1 MTRWT
6 EEQERAI
13 ALSDRRLLISAA
25 AGSGKTAV
33 LTERIVASVIDPK
46 HPVDIDE
53 LLIMTFTRAA
63 AAEMRERI
71 RRRLEDCLQQAL
83 RGGEPGIAA
92 RAKRELAELD
102 AARITTIDSFCLTV
116 LREHADRL
124 AVDPA
129 FRVGSEEELRILQN
143 DVLEELLEEQ
153 YEKAD
158 PAFLRFADAFSQGK
172 ADLGIGEEILALYR
186 FAESLPWPEEWLL
199 RVEAETERTGGDVS
213 ESAYARYMAEEFRK
227 LGAELC
233 GFAEEAQLLC
243 EEGGLN
249 GYEGAVQS
257 DLGKLQRLRAA
268 EDYPSACLALTAF
281 QSYDRLGR
289 NKKDSDPDC
298 ASRVKSLRE
307 FWKKALKKPLEAFGR
322 GEADC
327 ADRVEDAETV
337 RTLIG
342 LARDF
347 SARFLAKKREKNL
360 LDFSDLEHE
369 TLALFWESDAA
380 GKRHP
385 SEIAREYQAA
395 FREIYVDE
403 YQDSNGVQEELLR
416 AIETGRLFLVGDI
429 KQSIYGFR
437 HAKPELFAEKYRNY
451 RKDDGGAA
459 EPGIDTRVDLRKNFR
474 SREAVLASC
483 NAVFSYLMREEL
495 GGVRYDADAALYPG
509 AAFPLSEGNGDSY
522 ATELMLVSGDA
533 EGEETAAVVEAEAV
547 ATRIRELLDPAK
559 GLKISDGEGGLRAAA
574 YGDIA
579 ILLRATSGQAERF
592 VEVLM
597 SHGIPA
603 LAEQKTG
610 YFDATEVRTVLSL
623 LRAID
628 NPFRDIPLAAVL
640 RSPIGGL
647 SEEELASLAAKGEGV
662 SLYERLEAAVKTA
675 PESMA
680 AVKANALFRKLE
692 AWREAESYLE
702 LPQFLRLLYTE
713 SGYRN
718 EEAARPGGEL
728 RFANLQMLI
737 VKAEEFESIGYRGL
751 SDFVRYIDNLKKYNA
766 DYGSAQ
772 LPGEEAAAVRIM
784 TVHKSKGLEFPIVFL
799 AGLSKRF
806 NQRDLS
812 RGILYDEKLGIAADA
827 VDYDLHAKGGTAK
840 KAAFAWHLRTEA
852 LGEELRVLYV
862 AMTRAKEKLILVA
875 GFKAG
880 TEPLPDGEN
889 REPSSDTCGNGEP
902 LCTAELR
909 SANSYLEWILMAMAR
924 DRELCRIVVRQVSA
938 GSAAR
943 EVLAAGEKVL
953 LLREELRKAEETPPT
968 ETEAARFLPLIK
980 PYAYAEDVRLQVKWS
995 ASELKRLKEERE
1007 EGFSAPLFSLPQDG
1021 GSEVAA
1027 RRGTAYHKLFE
1038 RIDFTRS
1045 WTEVEL
1051 RDFLKELTE
1060 TGALPEED
1068 GTLIALP
1075 PVLRFLQSALA
1086 ARLDSAQRAGTLH
1099 RETSFV
1105 MAIPAREADPS
1116 RQSEEPVVV
1125 QGVIDAWFEEGGQL
1139 VLLDYKTDKATE
1151 EAHYREKYTAQLSL
1165 YARALTMTEEKR
1177 VAEKLI
1183 YSTARGEVL
1192 AL

>member
-1 MTRWT
+1 MTHWT

-13 ALSDRRLLISAA
+13 ALSERRLLISAA

-33 LTERIVASVIDPK
+33 LTERIVARVLDPK

-83 RGGEPGIAA
+83 RDGEAGIAA

-199 RVEAETERTGGDVS
+199 RVETEAERTDGNVS
-213 ESAYARYMAEEFRK
+213 ESAYQRYMAEEFRK

-322 GEADC
+322 GDAEA

-385 SEIAREYQAA
+385 SEIAREYQSA

-451 RKDDGGAA
+451 RKDDGVEA

-509 AAFPLSEGNGDSY
+509 AAFPIPEGSEDSY
-522 ATELMLVSGDA
+522 ATELMLVERDT
-533 EGEETAAVVEAEAV
+533 EGEETAAVVEAEAI

-559 GLKISDGEGGLRAAA
+559 GLRISDGEGGLRAAT

-647 SEEELASLAAKGEGV
+647 SEEELASLAANGEGV
-662 SLYERLEAAVKTA
+662 SLYERLEAAVATV
-675 PESMA
+675 PESTA
-680 AVKANALFRKLE
+680 AVKAAALFRKLG

-772 LPGEEAAAVRIM
+772 LTGEEAAAVRIM

-875 GFKAG
+875 GFKEG
-880 TEPLPDGEN
+880 TEPLPDSESGEPLS
-889 REPSSDTCGNGEP
+889 ETDGDEP

-924 DRELCRIVVRQVSA
+924 DKALCRIVPRKVSSEA
-938 GSAAR
+938 AAR
-943 EVLAAGEKVL
+943 EILETGEKVL
-953 LLREELRKAEETPPT
+953 RLREELRKAEETPPT
-968 ETEAARFLPLIK
+968 ETEAARFAPLMK
-980 PYAYAEDVRLQVKWS
+980 PYAHAEDVRLQVKWS
-995 ASELKRLKEERE
+995 ASELKRLREERE
-1007 EGFSAPLFSLPQDG
+1007 EGLSAPLFSLPQDG

-1027 RRGTAYHKLFE
+1027 RRGTTYHKLFE

-1045 WTEVEL
+1045 WTEEGL
-1051 RDFLKELTE
+1051 RDFLKELAE

-1068 GTLIALP
+1068 GALIALP
-1075 PVLRFLQSALA
+1075 PVIRFLQSALA
-1086 ARLDSAQRAGTLH
+1086 ARLASAQRAGTLH

-1125 QGVIDAWFEEGGQL
+1125 QGVIDAWFEEVGQL
-1139 VLLDYKTDKATE
+1139 VVLDYKTDKATE

-1165 YARALTMTEEKR
+1165 YARALAMTEEKT

>member
-13 ALSDRRLLISAA
+13 ALSERRLLISAA

-33 LTERIVASVIDPK
+33 LTERIVARVIDPK

-83 RGGEPGIAA
+83 RDGEAGIAA

-116 LREHADRL
+116 LREYADRL

-158 PAFLRFADAFSQGK
+158 PDFLRFADAFSQGK

-199 RVEAETERTGGDVS
+199 RVEAEAERTDGNVS
-213 ESAYARYMAEEFRK
+213 ESAYQRYMAEEFRK

-322 GEADC
+322 GDAEA

-380 GKRHP
+380 GERHP
-385 SEIAREYQAA
+385 SEIAREYQSA

-437 HAKPELFAEKYRNY
+437 HAKPELFAEKYRKY
-451 RKDDGGAA
+451 RKDDGVEA

-509 AAFPLSEGNGDSY
+509 AAFPIPEGSEDNY
-522 ATELMLVSGDA
+522 ATELMLVSRDA
-533 EGEETAAVVEAEAV
+533 EGEETAAVVEAEAI

-559 GLKISDGEGGLRAAA
+559 GLRISDGEGGLRAAA

-662 SLYERLEAAVKTA
+662 SLYERLEAAVATA
-675 PESMA
+675 PESTA
-680 AVKANALFRKLE
+680 AVKAAALFRKLG

-875 GFKAG
+875 GFKEG
-880 TEPLPDGEN
+880 TEPLPEGESSEPLSETDG
-889 REPSSDTCGNGEP
+889 GEP

-924 DRELCRIVVRQVSA
+924 DKALCRIVPRKVSSEA
-938 GSAAR
+938 AAR
-943 EVLAAGEKVL
+943 EILETGEKVL
-953 LLREELRKAEETPPT
+953 RLREELRKAEETPPT
-968 ETEAARFLPLIK
+968 ETEVARFAPLMK
-980 PYAYAEDVRLQVKWS
+980 PYAHAEDVRLQVKWS
-995 ASELKRLKEERE
+995 ASELKRLREERE
-1007 EGFSAPLFSLPQDG
+1007 EGLSAPLFSLPQDG

-1045 WTEVEL
+1045 WTEEGL
-1051 RDFLKELTE
+1051 RDFLKELAE

-1075 PVLRFLQSALA
+1075 PVTRFLQSALA
-1086 ARLDSAQRAGTLH
+1086 ARLASAQRAGTLH

-1125 QGVIDAWFEEGGQL
+1125 QGVIDAWFEEVGQL
-1139 VLLDYKTDKATE
+1139 VVLDYKTDKATE

-1165 YARALTMTEEKR
+1165 YARALAMTEEKT

>member
-1 MTRWT
+1 MTHWT

-33 LTERIVASVIDPK
+33 LTERIVARVLDPK

-83 RGGEPGIAA
+83 RDGESGIAA

-199 RVEAETERTGGDVS
+199 RVEAEAEWTDGNVS
-213 ESAYARYMAEEFRK
+213 ESAYQRYMAEEFRK

-322 GEADC
+322 GDAEA

-380 GKRHP
+380 GERHP
-385 SEIAREYQAA
+385 SEIAREYQSA

-437 HAKPELFAEKYRNY
+437 HAKPELFAEKYRKY
-451 RKDDGGAA
+451 RKDDGGAV

-474 SREAVLASC
+474 SREAVLASY

-509 AAFPLSEGNGDSY
+509 AVFPIPEGSEDSY
-522 ATELMLVSGDA
+522 ATELMLVERDA
-533 EGEETAAVVEAEAV
+533 EGEETAAVVEAEAI

-559 GLKISDGEGGLRAAA
+559 GLRISDGEGGLRAAT

-640 RSPIGGL
+640 RAPIGGL

-662 SLYERLEAAVKTA
+662 SLYERLEAAVATA
-675 PESMA
+675 PESTA
-680 AVKANALFRKLE
+680 AVKAAALFRKLE

-875 GFKAG
+875 GFKEG
-880 TEPLPDGEN
+880 TEPLPDGE
-889 REPSSDTCGNGEP
+889 SSDEP

-924 DRELCRIVVRQVSA
+924 DKALCRIVVRQVSA
-938 GSAAR
+938 EAAAR
-943 EVLAAGEKVL
+943 EILETGEKVL
-953 LLREELRKAEETPPT
+953 RLREELRKAEET
-968 ETEAARFLPLIK
+968 EVARFAPLMK
-980 PYAYAEDVRLQVKWS
+980 PYAHAEDVRLQVKWS
-995 ASELKRLKEERE
+995 ASELKRLREERE
-1007 EGFSAPLFSLPQDG
+1007 EGLSAPLFSLPQDG
-1021 GSEVAA
+1021 GSEAAA

-1045 WTEVEL
+1045 WTEEGL
-1051 RDFLKELTE
+1051 RDFLKELAE

-1068 GTLIALP
+1068 GALIALP
-1075 PVLRFLQSALA
+1075 PVIRFLQSALA
-1086 ARLDSAQRAGTLH
+1086 ARLASAQRAGTLH

-1125 QGVIDAWFEEGGQL
+1125 QGVIDAWFEEAGQL
-1139 VLLDYKTDKATE
+1139 VVLDYKTDKATE

-1165 YARALTMTEEKR
+1165 YARALAMTEEKT

>member
-33 LTERIVASVIDPK
+33 LTERIVARVIDPK

-83 RGGEPGIAA
+83 RDGESGIAA

-186 FAESLPWPEEWLL
+186 FAESLPWPEEWLF
-199 RVEAETERTGGDVS
+199 RVEAEAERTDGTVS
-213 ESAYARYMAEEFRK
+213 ERAYQRYMAEEFRK

-322 GEADC
+322 GDAEA

-369 TLALFWESDAA
+369 TLALFWESDAV

-437 HAKPELFAEKYRNY
+437 HAKPELFAEKYRKY

-495 GGVRYDADAALYPG
+495 GGVRYDADATLYPG
-509 AAFPLSEGNGDSY
+509 AAFPIPEGSEDSY
-522 ATELMLVSGDA
+522 ATELMLVERDA
-533 EGEETAAVVEAEAV
+533 EGEETAAVVEAEAI

-559 GLKISDGEGGLRAAA
+559 GLRISDGEGSLRAAT

-647 SEEELASLAAKGEGV
+647 SEEELASLAANGEGV
-662 SLYERLEAAVKTA
+662 SLYERLEAAVATA
-675 PESMA
+675 PESTA
-680 AVKANALFRKLE
+680 AVKAAALFRKLG

-702 LPQFLRLLYTE
+702 LPQFLRLVYTE

-875 GFKAG
+875 GFKEG
-880 TEPLPDGEN
+880 TEPLPDG
-889 REPSSDTCGNGEP
+889 GEP

-924 DRELCRIVVRQVSA
+924 DKALCRIVPRKVSSEA
-938 GSAAR
+938 AAR
-943 EVLAAGEKVL
+943 EILETGEKVL
-953 LLREELRKAEETPPT
+953 RLREELRTAEETPPT
-968 ETEAARFLPLIK
+968 ETEAARFAPLMK
-980 PYAYAEDVRLQVKWS
+980 PYVHAEDVRLQVKWS
-995 ASELKRLKEERE
+995 ASELKRLREERE
-1007 EGFSAPLFSLPQDG
+1007 EGLSAPLFSLPQDG

-1045 WTEVEL
+1045 WTEEGL

-1068 GTLIALP
+1068 RPLIALS

-1086 ARLDSAQRAGTLH
+1086 ARLASAQRAGTLH

-1105 MAIPAREADPS
+1105 MAIPAHEADPS

-1125 QGVIDAWFEEGGQL
+1125 QGVIDAWFEEVGQL
-1139 VLLDYKTDKATE
+1139 VVLDYKTDKATE

-1165 YARALTMTEEKR
+1165 YARALAMTEEKT

>member
-1 MTRWT
+1 
-6 EEQERAI
+6 
-13 ALSDRRLLISAA
+13 
-25 AGSGKTAV
+25 
-33 LTERIVASVIDPK
+33 
-46 HPVDIDE
+46 
-53 LLIMTFTRAA
+53 
-63 AAEMRERI
+63 
-71 RRRLEDCLQQAL
+71 
-83 RGGEPGIAA
+83 
-92 RAKRELAELD
+92 
-102 AARITTIDSFCLTV
+102 
-116 LREHADRL
+116 
-124 AVDPA
+124 
-129 FRVGSEEELRILQN
+129 
-143 DVLEELLEEQ
+143 
-153 YEKAD
+153 
-158 PAFLRFADAFSQGK
+158 
-172 ADLGIGEEILALYR
+172 
-186 FAESLPWPEEWLL
+186 
-199 RVEAETERTGGDVS
+199 
-213 ESAYARYMAEEFRK
+213 
-227 LGAELC
+227 
-233 GFAEEAQLLC
+233 
-243 EEGGLN
+243 
-249 GYEGAVQS
+249 
-257 DLGKLQRLRAA
+257 
-268 EDYPSACLALTAF
+268 
-281 QSYDRLGR
+281 
-289 NKKDSDPDC
+289 
-298 ASRVKSLRE
+298 
-307 FWKKALKKPLEAFGR
+307 
-322 GEADC
+322 
-327 ADRVEDAETV
+327 
-337 RTLIG
+337 
-342 LARDF
+342 
-347 SARFLAKKREKNL
+347 
-360 LDFSDLEHE
+360 
-369 TLALFWESDAA
+369 
-380 GKRHP
+380 
-385 SEIAREYQAA
+385 
-395 FREIYVDE
+395 
-403 YQDSNGVQEELLR
+403 DSNGVQEELLR

-437 HAKPELFAEKYRNY
+437 HAKPELFAEKYRKY

-509 AAFPLSEGNGDSY
+509 AAFPIPEGSGDSY
-522 ATELMLVSGDA
+522 ATELMLVSRDA
-533 EGEETAAVVEAEAV
+533 EGEETAAVVEAEAI

-559 GLKISDGEGGLRAAA
+559 GLRISDGEGSLRAAT

-610 YFDATEVRTVLSL
+610 YFDTTEVRTVLSL

-647 SEEELASLAAKGEGV
+647 SEEELASLAANGEGV
-662 SLYERLEAAVKTA
+662 SLYERLEAAVATA
-675 PESMA
+675 PESTA
-680 AVKANALFRKLE
+680 AVKAAALFRKLG

-772 LPGEEAAAVRIM
+772 LPGEETAAVRIM

-875 GFKAG
+875 GFKEG
-880 TEPLPDGEN
+880 TEPLPDGE
-889 REPSSDTCGNGEP
+889 SGEP

-924 DRELCRIVVRQVSA
+924 DKALCRIVPRKVSSEA
-938 GSAAR
+938 AAR
-943 EVLAAGEKVL
+943 EILETGEKVL
-953 LLREELRKAEETPPT
+953 RLREELRTAEETPPT
-968 ETEAARFLPLIK
+968 ETEVARFAPLMK
-980 PYAYAEDVRLQVKWS
+980 PYVHAEDVRLQVKWS
-995 ASELKRLKEERE
+995 ASELKRLREERE
-1007 EGFSAPLFSLPQDG
+1007 EGLSAPLFSLPQDG

-1045 WTEVEL
+1045 WTEEGL
-1051 RDFLKELTE
+1051 RAFLRELTE

-1068 GTLIALP
+1068 GTFIALP
-1075 PVLRFLQSALA
+1075 PVLRFLRSALA
-1086 ARLDSAQRAGTLH
+1086 ARLASAQRAGTLH

-1105 MAIPAREADPS
+1105 MAIPAHEADPS

-1125 QGVIDAWFEEGGQL
+1125 QGVIDAWFEEVGQL
-1139 VLLDYKTDKATE
+1139 VVLDYKTDKATE

-1165 YARALTMTEEKR
+1165 YARALSMTEEKT

>member
-1 MTRWT
+1 
-6 EEQERAI
+6 
-13 ALSDRRLLISAA
+13 
-25 AGSGKTAV
+25 
-33 LTERIVASVIDPK
+33 
-46 HPVDIDE
+46 
-53 LLIMTFTRAA
+53 
-63 AAEMRERI
+63 
-71 RRRLEDCLQQAL
+71 
-83 RGGEPGIAA
+83 
-92 RAKRELAELD
+92 
-102 AARITTIDSFCLTV
+102 
-116 LREHADRL
+116 
-124 AVDPA
+124 
-129 FRVGSEEELRILQN
+129 
-143 DVLEELLEEQ
+143 
-153 YEKAD
+153 
-158 PAFLRFADAFSQGK
+158 
-172 ADLGIGEEILALYR
+172 
-186 FAESLPWPEEWLL
+186 
-199 RVEAETERTGGDVS
+199 
-213 ESAYARYMAEEFRK
+213 
-227 LGAELC
+227 
-233 GFAEEAQLLC
+233 
-243 EEGGLN
+243 
-249 GYEGAVQS
+249 
-257 DLGKLQRLRAA
+257 
-268 EDYPSACLALTAF
+268 
-281 QSYDRLGR
+281 
-289 NKKDSDPDC
+289 
-298 ASRVKSLRE
+298 
-307 FWKKALKKPLEAFGR
+307 
-322 GEADC
+322 
-327 ADRVEDAETV
+327 
-337 RTLIG
+337 
-342 LARDF
+342 
-347 SARFLAKKREKNL
+347 
-360 LDFSDLEHE
+360 
-369 TLALFWESDAA
+369 
-380 GKRHP
+380 
-385 SEIAREYQAA
+385 REYQAA

-437 HAKPELFAEKYRNY
+437 HAKPELFAEKYHNY

-509 AAFPLSEGNGDSY
+509 AAFPIPEGSEDSY
-522 ATELMLVSGDA
+522 ATELMLVERDA
-533 EGEETAAVVEAEAV
+533 EGEETATVVEAEAI

-559 GLKISDGEGGLRAAA
+559 GLRISDGEGGLRAAT

-640 RSPIGGL
+640 RAPIGGL

-662 SLYERLEAAVKTA
+662 SLYERLEAAVATA
-675 PESMA
+675 PESTA
-680 AVKANALFRKLE
+680 AVKAAALFRKLE

-875 GFKAG
+875 GFKEG
-880 TEPLPDGEN
+880 TEPLPDGE
-889 REPSSDTCGNGEP
+889 SSDEP

-924 DRELCRIVVRQVSA
+924 DKALCRIVPRKVSSEA
-938 GSAAR
+938 AAR
-943 EVLAAGEKVL
+943 EILETGEKVL
-953 LLREELRKAEETPPT
+953 RLREELRKAEETPPT
-968 ETEAARFLPLIK
+968 ETEVARFAPLMK
-980 PYAYAEDVRLQVKWS
+980 PYAHAEDVRLQVKWS
-995 ASELKRLKEERE
+995 ASELKRLREERE
-1007 EGFSAPLFSLPQDG
+1007 EGLSAPLFSLPQDG

-1045 WTEVEL
+1045 WTEEGL
-1051 RDFLKELTE
+1051 RDFLKELAE

-1075 PVLRFLQSALA
+1075 PVIRFLQSALA
-1086 ARLDSAQRAGTLH
+1086 ARLASAQRAGTLH

-1125 QGVIDAWFEEGGQL
+1125 QGVIDAWFEEVGQL
-1139 VLLDYKTDKATE
+1139 VVLDYKTDKATE

-1165 YARALTMTEEKR
+1165 YARALAMTEEKT

>member
-1 MTRWT
+1 MTHWT

-33 LTERIVASVIDPK
+33 LTERIVARVLDPK

-83 RGGEPGIAA
+83 RDGESGIAA

-172 ADLGIGEEILALYR
+172 ADLGIGEEILSLYR
-186 FAESLPWPEEWLL
+186 FAESLPWPEEWLF
-199 RVEAETERTGGDVS
+199 RVEAEAERTDGNLS
-213 ESAYARYMAEEFRK
+213 ESAYRRYMAEELRK

-322 GEADC
+322 GDAEA

-369 TLALFWESDAA
+369 TLALFWESDAV

-509 AAFPLSEGNGDSY
+509 AAFPIPEGSEDSY
-522 ATELMLVSGDA
+522 ATELMLVERDA
-533 EGEETAAVVEAEAV
+533 EGEETAAVVEAEAI

-559 GLKISDGEGGLRAAA
+559 GLRISDGEGGLRAAT

-640 RSPIGGL
+640 RAPIGGL

-662 SLYERLEAAVKTA
+662 SLYERLEAAVATA
-675 PESMA
+675 PESTA
-680 AVKANALFRKLE
+680 AVKAAALFRKLE

-799 AGLSKRF
+799 AGLAKRF

-875 GFKAG
+875 GFKEG
-880 TEPLPDGEN
+880 TEPLPDGESG
-889 REPSSDTCGNGEP
+889 EPLSETDGGEP

-924 DRELCRIVVRQVSA
+924 DKALCRIVVRQVSSEA
-938 GSAAR
+938 AAR
-943 EVLAAGEKVL
+943 EILETGEKVL
-953 LLREELRKAEETPPT
+953 RLREELRKAEETPPT
-968 ETEAARFLPLIK
+968 ETEAARFAPLMK
-980 PYAYAEDVRLQVKWS
+980 PYAHAEDVRLQVKWS
-995 ASELKRLKEERE
+995 ASELKRLREERE
-1007 EGFSAPLFSLPQDG
+1007 EGLSAPLFSLPQDG

-1045 WTEVEL
+1045 WTEEGL
-1051 RDFLKELTE
+1051 RDFLKELAE

-1068 GTLIALP
+1068 GALIALP
-1075 PVLRFLQSALA
+1075 PVIRFLQSALA
-1086 ARLDSAQRAGTLH
+1086 ARLASAQRAGTLH

-1125 QGVIDAWFEEGGQL
+1125 QGVIDAWFEEAGQL
-1139 VLLDYKTDKATE
+1139 VVLDYKTDKATE

-1165 YARALTMTEEKR
+1165 YARALAMTEEKT

>member
-33 LTERIVASVIDPK
+33 LTERIVARVLDPK

-83 RGGEPGIAA
+83 RDGESGIAA

-186 FAESLPWPEEWLL
+186 FAESLPWPEEWLF
-199 RVEAETERTGGDVS
+199 RVEAEAERTDGNLS
-213 ESAYARYMAEEFRK
+213 ERAYQRYMAEELRK

-268 EDYPSACLALTAF
+268 EDYPAACLALTAF
-281 QSYDRLGR
+281 QTYDRLGR

-307 FWKKALKKPLEAFGR
+307 FWKKALKKPLEAFGQ
-322 GEADC
+322 GDAEA

-369 TLALFWESDAA
+369 TLALFWESDAV

-509 AAFPLSEGNGDSY
+509 AAFPIPEGSEDSY
-522 ATELMLVSGDA
+522 ATELMLVERDA
-533 EGEETAAVVEAEAV
+533 EGEETAAVVEAEAI
-547 ATRIRELLDPAK
+547 AARIRELLDPAK
-559 GLKISDGEGGLRAAA
+559 GLRISDGEGGLRAAT

-647 SEEELASLAAKGEGV
+647 SEEELASLAANGEGV
-662 SLYERLEAAVKTA
+662 SLYERLEAAVATA
-675 PESMA
+675 PESTA
-680 AVKANALFRKLE
+680 AVKAAALFRKLE

-875 GFKAG
+875 GCKAG
-880 TEPLPDGEN
+880 TGPLPDGESG
-889 REPSSDTCGNGEP
+889 EPLSETDGGEP

-938 GSAAR
+938 EAAAR
-943 EVLAAGEKVL
+943 EILETGEKVL
-953 LLREELRKAEETPPT
+953 RLREELRKAEETPPT
-968 ETEAARFLPLIK
+968 ETEVARFAPLMK
-980 PYAYAEDVRLQVKWS
+980 PYAHVEDVRLQVKWS
-995 ASELKRLKEERE
+995 ASELKRLREERE
-1007 EGFSAPLFSLPQDG
+1007 EGLSAPLFSLPQDG

-1045 WTEVEL
+1045 WTEEGL
-1051 RDFLKELTE
+1051 RDFLKELAE

-1068 GTLIALP
+1068 GALIALP
-1075 PVLRFLQSALA
+1075 PVIRFLQSALA
-1086 ARLDSAQRAGTLH
+1086 ARLASAQRAGTLH

-1125 QGVIDAWFEEGGQL
+1125 QGVIDAWFEEAGQL
-1139 VLLDYKTDKATE
+1139 VVLDYKTDKATE

-1165 YARALTMTEEKR
+1165 YARALAMTEEKT

>member
-33 LTERIVASVIDPK
+33 LTERIVARVIDPK

-83 RGGEPGIAA
+83 RDGEAGIAA

-199 RVEAETERTGGDVS
+199 RVEAEAERTDGNVS
-213 ESAYARYMAEEFRK
+213 ESAYQRYMAEEFRK

-289 NKKDSDPDC
+289 NKKDSDLDC

-322 GEADC
+322 GDAEA

-385 SEIAREYQAA
+385 SEIAREYQSA

-451 RKDDGGAA
+451 RKDDGGVA

-509 AAFPLSEGNGDSY
+509 AAFPLSEGSGDSY

-533 EGEETAAVVEAEAV
+533 EGEETAAFVEAEAI
-547 ATRIRELLDPAK
+547 ATRIRELIDPVK

-662 SLYERLEAAVKTA
+662 SLYERLEAAVKAA

-680 AVKANALFRKLE
+680 AVKTAALFRKLE

-875 GFKAG
+875 GCKAG

-889 REPSSDTCGNGEP
+889 REPSSDTYGNGEP

-924 DRELCRIVVRQVSA
+924 DKALCRIVPRKVSSEA
-938 GSAAR
+938 AAR
-943 EVLAAGEKVL
+943 EILETGEKVL
-953 LLREELRKAEETPPT
+953 RLREELRTAEETPPT
-968 ETEAARFLPLIK
+968 ETEVARFAPLMK
-980 PYAYAEDVRLQVKWS
+980 PYAHAEDVRLQVKWS
-995 ASELKRLKEERE
+995 ASELKRLREERE
-1007 EGFSAPLFSLPQDG
+1007 EGLSAPLFSLPQDG

-1027 RRGTAYHKLFE
+1027 QRGTAYHKLFE

-1045 WTEVEL
+1045 WTEEGL
-1051 RDFLKELTE
+1051 REFLKELAE

-1068 GTLIALP
+1068 GALIALP
-1075 PVLRFLQSALA
+1075 PVIRFLQSALA
-1086 ARLDSAQRAGTLH
+1086 ARLASAQRAGTLH

-1105 MAIPAREADPS
+1105 MAIPAREVDPS
-1116 RQSEEPVVV
+1116 RLSEEPVVV

-1139 VLLDYKTDKATE
+1139 VLLDYKTDKSTE

-1165 YARALTMTEEKR
+1165 YARALAMTEEKT

-1183 YSTARGEVL
+1183 YATARGEVL